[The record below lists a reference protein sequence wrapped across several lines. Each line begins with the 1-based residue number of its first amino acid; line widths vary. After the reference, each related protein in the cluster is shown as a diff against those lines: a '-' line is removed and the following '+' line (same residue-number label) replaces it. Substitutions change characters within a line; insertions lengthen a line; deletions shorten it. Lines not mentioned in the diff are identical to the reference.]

1 MRVLILAPD
10 LFGYG
15 GVQVAGRMVVRAL
28 CESFPGVELTV
39 LSSMDSRDAVRK
51 AYGIRGWGA
60 GGNRK
65 KMAIRCAYELNLH
78 RWDAVLVL
86 HVNLATLL
94 LASFR
99 RQPALVALYGID
111 AWRTLGPAT
120 RRGMRR
126 SAFAWAIS
134 EHTLRKG
141 CEFNPWLAEV
151 PAEVCHLGAPAA
163 EDSPFGPPPE
173 SNPYILS
180 IGRMQSLERYKGFDE
195 LIAVWPRLR
204 VVRPDL
210 DLLLMG
216 DGPDR
221 ARLEALAQG
230 NGAGIRFLGRVDD
243 VERNHY
249 LRHCAAFA
257 LPSSGEGFGLVYLE
271 AMRVGRPVLTG
282 STDAGAEVIRD
293 RVTGRAVDPRSSD
306 ELLDGLLDVTG
317 PNAEPYGRAGRTL
330 FDAQFTLGHFRDRF
344 SHLIRRLL
352 ESSQK

>member
-1 MRVLILAPD
+1 MRVLIIAPD

-15 GVQVAGRMVVRAL
+15 GIQVAGRMVLGAL
-28 CESFPGVELTV
+28 VESFPDIELTV
-39 LSSMDSRDAVRK
+39 LSSTDSRDAVRGV
-51 AYGIRGWGA
+51 YGIRSWGA

-65 KMAIRCAYELNLH
+65 RMALRCVYELNLH
-78 RWDAVLVL
+78 RWDAVLIL

-111 AWRTLGPAT
+111 AWRTLGPLT
-120 RRGMRR
+120 HRGIRR

-141 CEFNPWLAEV
+141 CESNPWLATV
-151 PAEVCHLGAPAA
+151 PAEICHLGGPKV
-163 EDSPFGPPPE
+163 EDSPVGPPPQ

-204 VVRPDL
+204 DLRPDL

-221 ARLEALAQG
+221 TRLEALAGGQT
-230 NGAGIRFLGRVDD
+230 GIRFLGRVSDD
-243 VERNHY
+243 ERN
-249 LRHCAAFA
+249 R
-257 LPSSGEGFGLVYLE
+257 
-271 AMRVGRPVLTG
+271 
-282 STDAGAEVIRD
+282 
-293 RVTGRAVDPRSSD
+293 
-306 ELLDGLLDVTG
+306 
-317 PNAEPYGRAGRTL
+317 
-330 FDAQFTLGHFRDRF
+330 
-344 SHLIRRLL
+344 
-352 ESSQK
+352 

>member
-1 MRVLILAPD
+1 MRVLILAPEF
-10 LFGYG
+10 FGYG
-15 GVQVAGRMVVRAL
+15 GIQEVSRTVVRTLLDIDPSTAI
-28 CESFPGVELTV
+28 TA
-39 LSSMDSRDAVRK
+39 LSSLDSAEAVRER
-51 AYGIRGWGA
+51 YGPKSWGA

-65 KMAIRCAYELNLH
+65 KMALRCAYELNLH

-94 LASFR
+94 LASYR
-99 RQPALVALYGID
+99 RQPTLVALYGID
-111 AWRTLGPAT
+111 AWRTLGLLT

-126 SAFAWAIS
+126 SAFVWAIS

-151 PAEVCHLGAPAA
+151 RAEVCHLGAPAA
-163 EDSPFGPPPE
+163 ADSPPGPPPQ

-180 IGRMQSLERYKGFDE
+180 IGRMHSLERYKGFDE
-195 LIAVWPRLR
+195 LIGVWPR
-204 VVRPDL
+204 VIQQRPEL
-210 DLLLMG
+210 ELLLMG
-216 DGPDR
+216 EGPDR
-221 ARLEALAQG
+221 PRLEKLARGQT
-230 NGAGIRFLGRVDD
+230 GIRFLGRVSDD
-243 VERNHY
+243 DRDRY

-271 AMRVGRPVLTG
+271 AMRVGRSVLTG

-306 ELLDGLLDVTG
+306 ELMDGLLDVTG

-330 FDAQFTLGHFRDRF
+330 FEEQFTLGHFRDRF

-352 ESSQK
+352 DSPYKR